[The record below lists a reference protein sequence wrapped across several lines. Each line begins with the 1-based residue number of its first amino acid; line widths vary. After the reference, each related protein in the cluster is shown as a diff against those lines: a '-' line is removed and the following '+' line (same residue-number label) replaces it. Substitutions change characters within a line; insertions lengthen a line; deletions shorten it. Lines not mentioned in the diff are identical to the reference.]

1 MMIDEYTLIQPI
13 GKGAFG
19 EVYLTSKEGTNQL
32 FATKKVSK
40 QKADSPSIKKYFL
53 NEITIL
59 REINHKNII
68 HFESIKHTIHNY
80 YIITEFCNGGGLTQC
95 LEKYRKLYGK
105 PFSEQIVQYLMRQIV
120 EALKYLHGK
129 RIIHRDIKLDNI
141 LVNFEN
147 EIDKNKM
154 NLLNAQI
161 KLIDF
166 GFATHLGNQ
175 NLRYSTLGSPINMDP
190 ILLKKL
196 ASTNGVSNLIGY
208 DEKADIWSLGTVCYE
223 MLIGQGV
230 FNAENM
236 IELIR
241 KVELGTY
248 HVPTNLS
255 KEVVSFLNGMLQYS
269 AKNRLSAEELSRHHF
284 LTKNVKDFKN
294 IDLTKVSHKI
304 DHKGLNINIKRNQ
317 SIWAIFKEEDE
328 KTLIDIPG
336 KYLVDAPIKEQDE
349 FSPQKENKLNN
360 PFKNVNNA
368 NNIIMN
374 NNINN
379 NVNANINTA
388 NINNH
393 IVKNNNI
400 ANVNNN
406 IVVNNKQINNV
417 KEQPIDYELLKKQ
430 QKLYYQLNLKNNK
443 YNRFANYTYNNP
455 YGFGNINNYNY
466 NNSNYLV
473 NGQLKYY
480 NANLNGNTQINSQ
493 TQATIPIQTANN
505 VLVQVPQNNQ
515 LLLNQQYPQYQ
526 YTYNVIPQ
534 YQYIKQNTQ
543 TTAQTTAQIAQV
555 PISSQKQNI
564 ILPGYQ
570 QIPLQNYQN
579 QNIQI
584 QNPIIVPNNNI
595 KDDKSTKKQLNTSK
609 ISAISNATT
618 TTVNVPIGSRMPQ
631 QGNYIGYPNQKL
643 PTVNNTQKKQ
653 NNKKYQQIIL
663 QPQHANKNKVKQMLE
678 QNQKLKPHIQSPPQI
693 QKHKDYSNEKQQ
705 QLNYIQKKSKEFNLD
720 QQAYIKKYN
729 KLKTQAEIYQNE
741 EPKNNQRHNINN
753 NNNNNQK
760 YQSQKNIANVDNK
773 SNNDNN
779 NQINYQKKVTNNIKV
794 KKLDNET
801 DIQQPEK
808 EKQVEIPLD
817 GKENN
822 YMKSDDEEEFNE
834 PFPMPDDEKEEE
846 NKNEKETEKEK
857 EKEKEKENNN
867 KSDNE
872 LFQNKKNSKDSNKN
886 DSSDELDDLIDF
898 KLGDELCV
906 EPDSIVENQNNDFN
920 DNEEDNNMDLPM
932 KKIMERTIE
941 RPTIGVPPPGTDPKD
956 NYECDNECDGIFQ
969 SNHQKEFDN
978 DDFEEI

>member
-349 FSPQKENKLNN
+349 FLPQKENKLNN
-360 PFKNVNNA
+360 PFKN
-368 NNIIMN
+368 
-374 NNINN
+374 
-379 NVNANINTA
+379 
-388 NINNH
+388 
-393 IVKNNNI
+393 
-400 ANVNNN
+400 
-406 IVVNNKQINNV
+406 
-417 KEQPIDYELLKKQ
+417 YRL
-430 QKLYYQLNLKNNK
+430 
-443 YNRFANYTYNNP
+443 
-455 YGFGNINNYNY
+455 
-466 NNSNYLV
+466 
-473 NGQLKYY
+473 
-480 NANLNGNTQINSQ
+480 
-493 TQATIPIQTANN
+493 
-505 VLVQVPQNNQ
+505 
-515 LLLNQQYPQYQ
+515 
-526 YTYNVIPQ
+526 
-534 YQYIKQNTQ
+534 
-543 TTAQTTAQIAQV
+543 
-555 PISSQKQNI
+555 
-564 ILPGYQ
+564 
-570 QIPLQNYQN
+570 
-579 QNIQI
+579 
-584 QNPIIVPNNNI
+584 
-595 KDDKSTKKQLNTSK
+595 
-609 ISAISNATT
+609 
-618 TTVNVPIGSRMPQ
+618 
-631 QGNYIGYPNQKL
+631 
-643 PTVNNTQKKQ
+643 
-653 NNKKYQQIIL
+653 
-663 QPQHANKNKVKQMLE
+663 
-678 QNQKLKPHIQSPPQI
+678 
-693 QKHKDYSNEKQQ
+693 
-705 QLNYIQKKSKEFNLD
+705 
-720 QQAYIKKYN
+720 
-729 KLKTQAEIYQNE
+729 
-741 EPKNNQRHNINN
+741 
-753 NNNNNQK
+753 
-760 YQSQKNIANVDNK
+760 
-773 SNNDNN
+773 
-779 NQINYQKKVTNNIKV
+779 
-794 KKLDNET
+794 
-801 DIQQPEK
+801 
-808 EKQVEIPLD
+808 
-817 GKENN
+817 
-822 YMKSDDEEEFNE
+822 
-834 PFPMPDDEKEEE
+834 
-846 NKNEKETEKEK
+846 
-857 EKEKEKENNN
+857 
-867 KSDNE
+867 
-872 LFQNKKNSKDSNKN
+872 
-886 DSSDELDDLIDF
+886 
-898 KLGDELCV
+898 
-906 EPDSIVENQNNDFN
+906 
-920 DNEEDNNMDLPM
+920 
-932 KKIMERTIE
+932 
-941 RPTIGVPPPGTDPKD
+941 
-956 NYECDNECDGIFQ
+956 
-969 SNHQKEFDN
+969 
-978 DDFEEI
+978 